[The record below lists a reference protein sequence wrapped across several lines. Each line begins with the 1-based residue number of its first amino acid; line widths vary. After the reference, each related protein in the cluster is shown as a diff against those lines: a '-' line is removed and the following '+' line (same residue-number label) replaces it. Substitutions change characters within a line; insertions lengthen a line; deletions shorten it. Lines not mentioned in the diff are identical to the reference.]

1 MIERIVIMTFRAE
14 SVTEF
19 LNIFDASA
27 EKIRAFPGNHGLKLI
42 QNTSKPSQL
51 STYSLW
57 DSEESLNNYRNSEL
71 FAGTW
76 VKTKILFSEKPIA
89 FSNKIVRGPY

>member
-1 MIERIVIMTFRAE
+1 MIERIVIMTFSEE
-14 SVTEF
+14 SIADF
-19 LNIFDASA
+19 LEIFDASA

-42 QNTSKPSQL
+42 QHTSKHSQL

-71 FAGTW
+71 FATTW
-76 VKTKILFSEKPIA
+76 AKTKVLFSEKPIA
-89 FSNKIVRGPY
+89 FSNKIIRGPY